1 MSTAQHVT
9 ARSFP
14 PEPVSAREARRFL
27 RAFLLERARDDLVD
41 DAGVALSEIVTN
53 SVLHAHTDVEVSVAL
68 RADGRLRVEVT
79 DRSPQLPA
87 QRGYGDQATT
97 GRGMQ
102 LVAAVTQECG
112 VVSHGASGKTVWF
125 LVAGADQAQ
134 PAPAAGWD
142 VPPEAAPAPS
152 DGGSGVLLLGLPPTL
167 WLAARQ
173 HHDALL
179 RELGLYAQEHPDRA
193 PSPERFAQADAA
205 RGVVSAAVVAE
216 LDRRARSAPGG
227 TPAPLRGAH
236 APCDLSVHVA
246 PDAPAGYAALQDVLD
261 AGERLAAAGLLLARP
276 GLPEVVAVRDWV
288 CEQIIAQRSG
298 VLPSAWRGTDDVLV
312 DVVPP
317 EPALPDHELAGIA
330 DAEVGVIAADDAN
343 RIVAVSRPL
352 ALALGWSVDDLV
364 GRRVV
369 SLVPAEL
376 REAHVAGFSRH
387 LTTGETHVLGVPV
400 QLPVLR
406 ADGSQV
412 VCDVLIE
419 QRTPVGGRHLY
430 VAWITLPTSSAP

>member
-1 MSTAQHVT
+1 MSITQDVT
-9 ARSFP
+9 SRSFP

-27 RAFLLERARDDLVD
+27 RSFLLEHARDDLVD

-53 SVLHAHTDVEVSVAL
+53 SVLHAHTDVDVSVAL
-68 RADGRLRVEVT
+68 SGDGGLRVEVT

-97 GRGMQ
+97 GRGMR

-125 LVAGADQAQ
+125 LVGGAGS
-134 PAPAAGWD
+134 PPAAPDDGWD
-142 VPPEAAPAPS
+142 VTPAPVPT
-152 DGGSGVLLLGLPPTL
+152 DGGGDVLLLGLPPTL

-179 RELGLYAQEHPDRA
+179 RELGLWAQEHPEQA
-193 PSPERFAQADAA
+193 PTPERFAQADAA

-227 TPAPLRGAH
+227 APETLRSAA
-236 APCDLSVHVA
+236 APFDLSVQVS
-246 PDAPAGYAALQDVLD
+246 PDAPDGYAALQDVLD

-288 CEQIIAQRSG
+288 CEQIIAQHSG
-298 VLPSAWRGTDDVLV
+298 VLPSAWRGTDDVDAAPSV
-312 DVVPP
+312 P
-317 EPALPDHELAGIA
+317 EPVLPDDELEDVTGAQ
-330 DAEVGVIAADDAN
+330 VGVVAADDAN
-343 RIVAVSRPL
+343 RIVAVCRPL
-352 ALALGWSVDDLV
+352 AEALGWSVADLV

-369 SLVPAEL
+369 ALVPPEL

-387 LTTGETHVLGVPV
+387 LTTGETHVLGLPV

-412 VCDVLIE
+412 LCDVLIE
-419 QRTPVGGRHLY
+419 QRTPVSGRHLY
-430 VAWITLPTSSAP
+430 VAWIEPAT